1 MDEKVTQAEQTNS
14 QQLTAYLMLKQK
26 IISTEYVGC
35 CSICKAKFDQS
46 IHVYIFFLLQQDDT
60 RVSVIQ
66 G

>member
-1 MDEKVTQAEQTNS
+1 MDKKVTQAEQTNS

-35 CSICKAKFDQS
+35 CLPCKAKFDQS
-46 IHVYIFFLLQQDDT
+46 IHMYIFLLLQQDDS